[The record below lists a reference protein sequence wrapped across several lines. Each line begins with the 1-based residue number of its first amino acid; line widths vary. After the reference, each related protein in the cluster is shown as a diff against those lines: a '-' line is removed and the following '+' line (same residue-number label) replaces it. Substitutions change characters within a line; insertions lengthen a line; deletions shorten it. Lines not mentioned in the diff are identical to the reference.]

1 MLNLNY
7 ELLKLFQIVTKEPT
21 LKDTAKIMGVTPSA
35 ISQSLKKLETEI
47 GFQLFL
53 REQKKL
59 TLSPQGKELKNK
71 LLPLL
76 NQLENELA
84 MIDFINMYTTTID
97 EFLIGFEE
105 LTLLLNIEKINIIT
119 NEIITAGIVVDLN
132 KTEVLKYC
140 KEIISK

>member
-1 MLNLNY
+1 MI
-7 ELLKLFQIVTKEPT
+7 E
-21 LKDTAKIMGVTPSA
+21 KI
-35 ISQSLKKLETEI
+35 
-47 GFQLFL
+47 LFL
-53 REQKKL
+53 TKTGKCLFFKNYLSNKVEL
-59 TLSPQGKELKNK
+59 TRLVSLLIKEVSNNPDTNIIYDICLNDNDNNTIIYRCLNNIYVI
-71 LLPLL
+71 LLCS
-76 NQLENELA
+76 QLENELA
-84 MIDFINMYTTTID
+84 MIDFINMYTSTID